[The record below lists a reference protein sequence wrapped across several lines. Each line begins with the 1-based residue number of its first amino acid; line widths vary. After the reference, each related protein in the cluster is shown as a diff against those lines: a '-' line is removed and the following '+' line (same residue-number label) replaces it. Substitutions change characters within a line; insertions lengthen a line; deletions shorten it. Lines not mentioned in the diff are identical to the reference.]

1 MAGPKGLHGVG
12 TEFRIALRVR
22 AIYER
27 SPEGRGLLIAS
38 SGLTAA
44 FQVLPEA
51 LPRAEDVDGHVLLF
65 TQSGL
70 VALGPPI
77 ESITSLRHSQGYLK
91 SSGRELSAIS
101 GQLLKQRGQH
111 AFQLRGAL

>member
-77 ESITSLRHSQGYLK
+77 ESITSLRPSHESLHTMIK
-91 SSGRELSAIS
+91 TREGRTYSR
-101 GQLLKQRGQH
+101 RGKKI
-111 AFQLRGAL
+111 